1 MIPFEFLD
9 SAKIPGNSEE
19 LRLYKRGNEFLIM
32 VGNYELMNSRV
43 HGSEDALGE
52 LACKKIAGRPGVN
65 VLIGGL
71 GMGYTVA
78 AALKQ
83 LVTDARIVVAELVP
97 TVVEW
102 NRGALADLAG
112 HPLDNSRV
120 NVQEIDVAK
129 VLRAERGAYDAILL
143 DVDNGPVGLT
153 RQRNDWLYTREGLN
167 AAFAALRPNGIL
179 AVWSASSDRTFLHRL
194 RRVGFKVEEVSVRA
208 RGSRG
213 SRHTIWLAERK
224 P

>member
-167 AAFAALRPNGIL
+167 AAFAALRPKGIL

>member
-71 GMGYTVA
+71 GMGYTLA

>member
-1 MIPFEFLD
+1 MLPFEFLD
-9 SAKIPGNSEE
+9 SAKIPGNNEE
-19 LRLYKRGNEFLIM
+19 LHLYKRGNEFSIR

-71 GMGYTVA
+71 GMGYTLAV
-78 AALKQ
+78 ALKQ

-112 HPLDNSRV
+112 HPLDNSR
-120 NVQEIDVAK
+120 
-129 VLRAERGAYDAILL
+129 GM
-143 DVDNGPVGLT
+143 
-153 RQRNDWLYTREGLN
+153 
-167 AAFAALRPNGIL
+167 F
-179 AVWSASSDRTFLHRL
+179 
-194 RRVGFKVEEVSVRA
+194 RRSTWPKS
-208 RGSRG
+208 
-213 SRHTIWLAERK
+213 
-224 P
+224 

>member
-120 NVQEIDVAK
+120 TVQEIDVAK

-143 DVDNGPVGLT
+143 DVDNGPAGLT
-153 RQRNDWLYTREGLN
+153 RLRNDWLYTREGLN
-167 AAFAALRPNGIL
+167 AAFAALRPKGIL
-179 AVWSASSDRTFLHRL
+179 AVWSASSDRTFLKRL

-208 RGSRG
+208 HGSRG
-213 SRHTIWLAERK
+213 SRNTIWLAERK